1 MLSLMA
7 KKTAAKNPLP
17 LANAFIGRP
26 KPPTDKELSAALG
39 RARPLW
45 DQLLEDLADELK
57 LPTREWNT
65 YSQKAGWS
73 LRVKRGDRIIVYLAP
88 CEGYFRAS
96 FALGDKALQTAKA
109 SGLPQSV
116 LKIIAAAK
124 KYAEGTAVRIEVNDA
139 EGVAVIKRLAKAKLE
154 S

>member
-7 KKTAAKNPLP
+7 KKTATKNPLP
-17 LANAFIGRP
+17 LANAFIGKP

-39 RARPLW
+39 PAQPLW
-45 DQLLEDLADELK
+45 DQLLADLSNELNV
-57 LPTREWNT
+57 PIREWNS

-73 LRVKRGDRIIVYLAP
+73 LRVKRGDRIILYLAP

-96 FALGDKALQTAKA
+96 FALGDRALQAAKA

-116 LKIIAAAK
+116 LKIIESAK
-124 KYAEGTAVRIEVNDA
+124 KYAEGTAVRIVVRGTDDIE
-139 EGVAVIKRLAKAKLE
+139 AVKKLAKAKLE